1 MKHIE
6 QLLQDLA
13 LARQLHATAKEAAR
27 VRMEEFIAS
36 DDVYSFQKAASDNT
50 AVAIAELEEKIRN
63 IVLAEY
69 QTSGSKSPHPKVA
82 VKIFKSFNV
91 TDAAKVLAWV
101 KTNLADALTYDP
113 KKVKDY
119 ATKIGPVEGTEIVEQ
134 PRAQIASD
142 LQ

>member
-1 MKHIE
+1 
-6 QLLQDLA
+6 
-13 LARQLHATAKEAAR
+13 
-27 VRMEEFIAS
+27 
-36 DDVYSFQKAASDNT
+36 
-50 AVAIAELEEKIRN
+50 
-63 IVLAEY
+63 
-69 QTSGSKSPHPKVA
+69 
-82 VKIFKSFNV
+82 V